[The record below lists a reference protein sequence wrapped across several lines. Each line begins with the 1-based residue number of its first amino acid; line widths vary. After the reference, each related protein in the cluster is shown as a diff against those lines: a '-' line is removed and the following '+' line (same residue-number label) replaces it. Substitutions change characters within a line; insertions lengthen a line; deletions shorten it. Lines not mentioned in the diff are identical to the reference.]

1 MRNGRFVT
9 LEGGEGVGKSTLARL
24 LKEQLSEHGINVV
37 LTREPGGSVG
47 GEEIRSLVLNP
58 KSDDGWSALTQTLLF
73 FAARSDHLDK
83 IIAPALKRG
92 DWVICDRFTDST
104 RAYQQVAGGVSSE
117 IIEQLDQISVGD
129 IQPDLTLILDMP
141 VENAVKRR
149 EVRNGP
155 MDAFESKPLS
165 FHKSVREAFRSLGET
180 YSKRC
185 HVLDAGQSPD
195 EVLNQ
200 ALKIIDERFDLH

>member
-1 MRNGRFVT
+1 MQNGRFVT
-9 LEGGEGVGKSTLARL
+9 LEGGEGVGKSTLAQL
-24 LKEQLSEHGINVV
+24 LKVRLSEHGINVV
-37 LTREPGGSVG
+37 LTREPGGSIG

-129 IQPDLTLILDMP
+129 VQPDMTLILDMP
-141 VENAVKRR
+141 VEDAVKRR
-149 EVRNGP
+149 EARNGP

-165 FHKSVREAFRSLGET
+165 FHKSVREAFRNLGET
-180 YSKRC
+180 YSTRC